1 MLCWIMGGYK
11 KGQAKTNG
19 VGCSRW
25 AGFAMR
31 RKPGQGLHRAMLGP
45 NLGEEAVGVVQ
56 TQLQP

>member
-1 MLCWIMGGYK
+1 MLSWIMGGYK

-31 RKPGQGLHRAMLGP
+31 RKPGQGLHRAVLGP
-45 NLGEEAVGVVQ
+45 NLGEEAVGV
-56 TQLQP
+56 